1 MEKKITQS
9 HEASSKTI
17 YNYSVV
23 DVLKVAYW
31 SDRLIKDLLAFVA
44 LLAFGRLCSGDVY
57 DVCIWTSFYHW

>member
-1 MEKKITQS
+1 MKHLVKRYN
-9 HEASSKTI
+9 

-57 DVCIWTSFYHW
+57 DVCIWTSFYHWFWSL